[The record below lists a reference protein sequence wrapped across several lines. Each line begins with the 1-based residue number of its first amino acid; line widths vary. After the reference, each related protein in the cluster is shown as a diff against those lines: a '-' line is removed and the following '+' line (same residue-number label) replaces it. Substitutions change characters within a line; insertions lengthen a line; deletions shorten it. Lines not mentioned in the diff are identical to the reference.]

1 MFLAKIDL
9 LVKSSSNQLS
19 IMSSRS
25 SPLDVQLCSNSMV
38 LSPPLMIP
46 LSWKI
51 FVGMIVGIFK
61 QKVFQNPNSLEAK
74 SGLAFLNVSKHNM
87 FFG

>member
-25 SPLDVQLCSNSMV
+25 STFDVQLCSNSMV
-38 LSPPLMIP
+38 LSPSLMIP
-46 LSWKI
+46 LCWDDCGN
-51 FVGMIVGIFK
+51 F
-61 QKVFQNPNSLEAK
+61 QTEKVFQNPNSLEAK
-74 SGLAFLNVSKHNM
+74 SGLAFLNVSKDNI

>member
-61 QKVFQNPNSLEAK
+61 QKKSFKILIVWRPNQD
-74 SGLAFLNVSKHNM
+74 
-87 FFG
+87 